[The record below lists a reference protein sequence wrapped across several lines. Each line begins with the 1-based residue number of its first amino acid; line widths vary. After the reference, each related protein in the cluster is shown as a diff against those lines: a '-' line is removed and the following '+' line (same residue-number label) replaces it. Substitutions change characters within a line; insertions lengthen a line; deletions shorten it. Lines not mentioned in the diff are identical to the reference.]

1 MKIDNK
7 YLIFLWKQYN
17 RLSIAA
23 SITES
28 NEVTPRQLWENTDSI
43 MTDSATKNLKIED
56 GIAAEFNS
64 THNPMHLL
72 CKSHTVEK
80 LDSSNLEVLR
90 KVEESV
96 NQREVLRKVE
106 ESVNQR
112 EVLRKVEESVNQR
125 EILEKINP
133 RLKSFF
139 RGKKCTVESG
149 IYWYLFHMTSQVN
162 QAH

>member
-1 MKIDNK
+1 MQPSQVERDAANTIVSKNVDVKSTLQYDTTSRNKIDGEWPAI
-7 YLIFLWKQYN
+7 IFKFSSGEEFVLRPIYFAYEDRQQIVNLLVETYN

-64 THNPMHLL
+64 THIPMHLL

-80 LDSSNLEVLR
+80 LDSSNLEVLP
-90 KVEESV
+90 S
-96 NQREVLRKVE
+96 
-106 ESVNQR
+106 
-112 EVLRKVEESVNQR
+112 
-125 EILEKINP
+125 
-133 RLKSFF
+133 
-139 RGKKCTVESG
+139 
-149 IYWYLFHMTSQVN
+149 
-162 QAH
+162 